1 MKKIWFL
8 CAMLV
13 CFIFPNGVNAVE
25 VDAFLNSQPVYQ
37 YENPA
42 DELFPKQTRGLSL
55 PQTFWN
61 IASSGAYTANLV
73 EVGWQELYTNYYFQ
87 SSTDGVLFLDYSIRS
102 VESGYSPKMMIR
114 LYRVN
119 GSVVSTYT
127 TGNSPSA
134 ACIRITGLNYSNLYY
149 FSFQAVRTGL
159 SYKSVTGTA
168 KVYY

>member
-13 CFIFPNGVNAVE
+13 CFIFPNGVSAVE
-25 VDAFLNSQPVYQ
+25 VDAFLNPQPVYQ

-87 SSTDGVLFLDYSIRS
+87 SSTDGVLFLDYSFR
-102 VESGYSPKMMIR
+102 
-114 LYRVN
+114 
-119 GSVVSTYT
+119 
-127 TGNSPSA
+127 
-134 ACIRITGLNYSNLYY
+134 
-149 FSFQAVRTGL
+149 
-159 SYKSVTGTA
+159 
-168 KVYY
+168 